1 MMLRAGTLAAMAG
14 LCLASEGAAQFLV
27 GPPPPGYVPW
37 RYKSSTVVVVVGS
50 YPPPSSPSRITINN
64 YYGNSAP
71 LIGAGYAQDTRGYDL
86 DQVPIKKAPA
96 VEPEE
101 PSRQLPGVDVSK
113 AKPTVR
119 PGDMP
124 EKPAVKGPPPEL
136 PPPPGPLPDP
146 RDESLRLVEL
156 GAGAFQAGA
165 YGLAAQRFRQA
176 IKVNPALP
184 PAYFLLA
191 QAEFALGNYR
201 DAVETIHAGMKID
214 KQWPRTVYQPRL
226 ELYKGRD
233 AEYGDHMKHLTDA
246 AAATPNNA
254 TLLFLVA
261 HQLWFD
267 GQRKDALA
275 LFQRV
280 RPLADVQDR
289 VYIDAFLAAGDPGA
303 LAKA

>member
-1 MMLRAGTLAAMAG
+1 MMLRAGTLAAALG
-14 LCLASEGAAQFLV
+14 LCLASEAAAQFFV
-27 GPPPPGYVPW
+27 GPPPAYAPSPW
-37 RYKSSTVVVVVGS
+37 RYKSSTVLVIVGT

-71 LIGAGYAQDTRGYDL
+71 LLGAGYAQDTRGYDL
-86 DQVPIKKAPA
+86 DQVPVKKAPA

-101 PSRQLPGVDVSK
+101 PSKPLPGVDVSK
-113 AKPTVR
+113 PKPTVR
-119 PGDMP
+119 PGDLP
-124 EKPAVKGPPPEL
+124 EKPAVKGPPEL

-146 RDESLRLVEL
+146 RDESLRLLEL
-156 GAGAFQAGA
+156 GTGAFQAGA
-165 YGLAAQRFRQA
+165 YGLAGQRFRQA
-176 IKVNPALP
+176 TQVNPALS

-191 QAEFALGNYR
+191 QAEVALGKYR
-201 DAVETIHAGMKID
+201 DAVDTIHAGMKID
-214 KQWPRTVYQPRL
+214 KQWPRTVYQPRV

-233 AEYGDHMKHLTDA
+233 AEYGEHMKHLTDA
-246 AAATPNNA
+246 AAANPNNA

-275 LFQRV
+275 LLQRA